1 MLKLAKDMMTEMFS
15 MNMFWRIW
23 LMMLMFVN
31 SLMPLFFYQQIEAQ
45 LTFASFI
52 LGASIGVVLFK
63 MQGFTRL
70 LGLMHIPWFPLIYFL
85 IGRMAQIPMNS
96 MFGIW
101 MRVVILLN
109 SISLVIDIIDVIR
122 YLSGDRKRV
131 EVQ

>member
-31 SLMPLFFYQQIEAQ
+31 SVMPLFFFQQIEAQ

-52 LGASIGVVLFK
+52 LGASIGMVLFK

-85 IGRMAQIPMNS
+85 IGRMGQIPMDS

-131 EVQ
+131 EA